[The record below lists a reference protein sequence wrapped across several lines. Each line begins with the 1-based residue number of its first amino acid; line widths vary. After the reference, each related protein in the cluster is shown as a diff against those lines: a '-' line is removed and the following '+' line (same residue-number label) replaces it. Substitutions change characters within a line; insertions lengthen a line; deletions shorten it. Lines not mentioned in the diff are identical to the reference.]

1 MRSTE
6 ARMGSKPFHQRV
18 CEPGR
23 PVSPTT
29 TMMGE
34 EPSPSRPKAKKLP
47 FKPTALRK
55 SASQRLATPSDDTNI
70 DDGLDLFRRSKEME
84 PIVAAD
90 RERRMKKKMK
100 QKQEEEARRKS
111 DESAK
116 RPLDDDEEIDTQAAT
131 GPHESPWVARR
142 STPVGGC
149 SSRDGD
155 VMASELVTPP
165 ASKRTRLDSTP
176 SKSTNLDVENIDMPL
191 GDSPSARLLRSHTN
205 PTTSGSLHRVTR
217 TSNPTPIVL
226 VDSDDD
232 DGGDVQVARS
242 TKQRE
247 ASVEVHETSFMATEE
262 EDEFSEYVRRA
273 EEQRARDQAMLSVGE
288 DGEAIKDRIE
298 ILVTSVVPG
307 TKPCCF
313 KFLFDKQLRLA
324 RNTWLTLQHHKGI
337 LKDVQ
342 KEDDIVLTWRRQRVY
357 TFSTLLTLGIRPQ
370 GNGRAVVDGNGSK
383 GLADG
388 RTRVHMEAWTL
399 DLFHEMEREEEL
411 RRKRGAGELS
421 DEDDRAAAEE
431 APAPEVKIR
440 VILKSRD
447 LEDVNLTVRPETTV
461 ETLITGFRTQRSI
474 GSDKDVGLWFDGDR
488 LEEHVTMDEAEIDDM
503 DTFEVH
509 IR

>member
-1 MRSTE
+1 
-6 ARMGSKPFHQRV
+6 
-18 CEPGR
+18 
-23 PVSPTT
+23 
-29 TMMGE
+29 MMGE

-155 VMASELVTPP
+155 VMA
-165 ASKRTRLDSTP
+165 
-176 SKSTNLDVENIDMPL
+176 
-191 GDSPSARLLRSHTN
+191 
-205 PTTSGSLHRVTR
+205 R